1 MSKHG
6 LQAVKSSRP
15 TAVEPEV
22 IEPVGNDA
30 APSLFSLNAR
40 DAMGLDVAK
49 GSIEIARMIVDGAQK
64 IATIRANSE
73 AAVAQIAAEID
84 RLSAEAKAY
93 VDKTRADSEAWHGKF
108 EDRRKLVESF
118 LSRLDD
124 HPEWP
129 DALRAKIVDAAIA
142 AMGVS

>member
-1 MSKHG
+1 MTRHG
-6 LQAVKSSRP
+6 LQVVKSSRP

-22 IEPVGNDA
+22 VDSTGNDSA
-30 APSLFSLNAR
+30 QTLFSPKAR
-40 DAMGLDVAK
+40 DAMGLDVIK
-49 GSIEIARMIVDGAQK
+49 GSIDIARTIVDGAQK

-73 AAVAQIAAEID
+73 AAVVQIAAEID

-93 VDKTRADSEAWHGKF
+93 VDKTRAESEAWHGKF
-108 EDRRKLVESF
+108 EDRRKLAESF
-118 LSRLDD
+118 ISRLDD